1 MYNLKAQS
9 INHFRVANEENDD
22 EDSVMGRFV
31 RDCLAAFKKT
41 IQPTIEHYADLPT
54 QCVQI
59 AFTSIDTSSSSST
72 DTNEEENSGIS
83 MSVEC
88 IPAQAAAEQCSIMIV
103 PKRVLS
109 TLQRKPFLGLH
120 YAFLMTHPLF
130 GKKTSANVGYSTNP
144 MYDVHLHNTLA
155 INDRTT
161 SAAAPH
167 WILDIV
173 LGPFISVELA
183 IECTKEWVT
192 HTRGKKSKRKK
203 AYFLSRIYDVPLYA
217 AATKPT
223 VTLRDYLAEN
233 APPNY
238 MECYE
243 KMLNSPHAYI
253 HQPKSNKRQKKKKPC
268 SITHVSI

>member
-1 MYNLKAQS
+1 MYNIKAQS
-9 INHFRVANEENDD
+9 INHFRTANEENDD
-22 EDSVMGRFV
+22 DSVMGRFV

-54 QCVQI
+54 QCAQI
-59 AFTSIDTSSSSST
+59 AFTSTDTESSSSST
-72 DTNEEENSGIS
+72 DTIEEENNGIS
-83 MSVEC
+83 VGVEST
-88 IPAQAAAEQCSIMIV
+88 PTQTGVEQSSIMIV

-109 TLQRKPFLGLH
+109 TLQRKPFLGVH

-144 MYDVHLHNTLA
+144 MYDVHLHNSLA

-183 IECTKEWVT
+183 IECTKEWVS

-217 AATKPT
+217 VATKPT
-223 VTLRDYLAEN
+223 VSLRDYLLEN

-238 MECYE
+238 TECYE

-253 HQPKSNKRQKKKKPC
+253 HQPKSNKRQKKKKAC
-268 SITHVSI
+268 SIIHVSI